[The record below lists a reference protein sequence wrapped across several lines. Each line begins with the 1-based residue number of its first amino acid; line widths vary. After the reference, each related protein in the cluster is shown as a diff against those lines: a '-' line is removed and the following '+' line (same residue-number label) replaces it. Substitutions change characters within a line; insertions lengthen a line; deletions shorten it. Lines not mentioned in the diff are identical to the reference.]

1 MWGAKSPP
9 ENGETSEQKKNIS
22 ENLKAPIH
30 NEINWT
36 VHDHKYSLSKN
47 MSWEAI
53 IEPTKTGT
61 AKYKP
66 GIDIEILERG
76 VLRMENQAPMVT
88 LES

>member
-1 MWGAKSPP
+1 
-9 ENGETSEQKKNIS
+9 
-22 ENLKAPIH
+22 
-30 NEINWT
+30 
-36 VHDHKYSLSKN
+36 

-76 VLRMENQAPMVT
+76 VLRMENQAPMVSRGK
-88 LES
+88 LRSLKAISVPAVAKE